1 MAACEQRVQ
10 AWRPTAPQSSLETC
24 TRMTCCRFIRL
35 TINLCPNCSLS
46 KPYTSEHD
54 NGDKKQS
61 DFIVDKYQQCSVQCY
76 YSEKCKVFSSVVLIL
91 VIAHRPSHRDGGVQA
106 TIKSTL
112 VQELRTSRM
121 VVPKVKPFR
130 PYNQIGPLCLVYCVF
145 TMCVKIVVPSRRP
158 SGRDRCRYLRSQSPS
173 ANSLTHR
180 VLSRFIYL
188 ECLRIPATQMPGK
201 TLILNY
207 LQPHSALSQTSE
219 IHCVVISG
227 SVPVL
232 LLFAVEAAAICCV
245 RSISKV

>member
-1 MAACEQRVQ
+1 M
-10 AWRPTAPQSSLETC
+10 
-24 TRMTCCRFIRL
+24 CCRFIRL

-145 TMCVKIVVPSRRP
+145 YNVCKNCSSQQKTQRSRP
-158 SGRDRCRYLRSQSPS
+158 LPVFEE
-173 ANSLTHR
+173 L
-180 VLSRFIYL
+180 V
-188 ECLRIPATQMPGK
+188 
-201 TLILNY
+201 TL
-207 LQPHSALSQTSE
+207 
-219 IHCVVISG
+219 G
-227 SVPVL
+227 
-232 LLFAVEAAAICCV
+232 
-245 RSISKV
+245 